1 MQLYASALWRVS
13 NHIEL
18 WAGHWVRTQSGF
30 EIVFRLIGDQTQRTQ
45 VTVTGNAGPRLLSVS
60 FVSKILH
67 LYFSLPRSRLHLRS
81 LKFLWDLR
89 EPSVTNAPVREPH
102 GKTHFA
108 MCALTQSRRALCR
121 WVPAPIKT
129 HTEQQYWSVNRCVL
143 QQRYHRAGRG
153 GGEQRD

>member
-1 MQLYASALWRVS
+1 M
-13 NHIEL
+13 
-18 WAGHWVRTQSGF
+18 RTQSGF

-60 FVSKILH
+60 SKILH

-108 MCALTQSRRALCR
+108 MCALTQSRGALCR
-121 WVPAPIKT
+121 
-129 HTEQQYWSVNRCVL
+129 
-143 QQRYHRAGRG
+143 
-153 GGEQRD
+153 